1 MCWMIHLWICWIK
14 VSRAGGS
21 DRISEFPPY
30 LKLWD
35 LAISTDVNI
44 FNSVTYN
51 ETTNDSITF
60 KFSFASGKVGR
71 LLYSRNFS
79 ERTEFFSHA
88 SKIPLFR
95 SDKSLK
101 YNHNLKESAKQQFFA
116 PFQSYICSN
125 NVHRYATSVKSNY
138 RHDGDS
144 HIAINFQEISHI
156 CNQNYNNIRIICSHV
171 NIF

>member
-1 MCWMIHLWICWIK
+1 MKLQMIQLL
-14 VSRAGGS
+14 SN
-21 DRISEFPPY
+21 FP
-30 LKLWD
+30 LLVVKLD
-35 LAISTDVNI
+35 DCYIAEIFRKELNSLAM
-44 FNSVTYN
+44 
-51 ETTNDSITF
+51 
-60 KFSFASGKVGR
+60 
-71 LLYSRNFS
+71 
-79 ERTEFFSHA
+79 HP
-88 SKIPLFR
+88 KIPLFR

-144 HIAINFQEISHI
+144 HIAINFQEINHI